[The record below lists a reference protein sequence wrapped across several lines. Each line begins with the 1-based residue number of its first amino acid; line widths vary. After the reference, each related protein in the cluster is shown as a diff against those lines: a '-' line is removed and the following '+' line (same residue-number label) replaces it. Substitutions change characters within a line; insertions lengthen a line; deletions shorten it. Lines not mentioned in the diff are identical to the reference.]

1 MQNELI
7 LDDGSGNGRFSIA
20 IAKKGAEVISL
31 DINRRILKT
40 AAESFRK
47 KQLNDKI
54 EPILGDIQNLPFKD
68 SAFDRVLCVHNLW
81 YVPNYKTAIR
91 EMFRTLRNEGEVVT
105 DHINLLNR
113 RACIEEL
120 IFAAMKIFRRN
131 PTPIFY
137 RTPQQIIHAFA
148 SFRPEIFSLSFESKK
163 DYSFR
168 KGIGLWAPRLIIK
181 CSKFS
186 RQVSGKRIR

>member
-1 MQNELI
+1 MVVSTYFLRDHESLFRWMEYQPDAYSSFIMRLLHPMQNELI

-68 SAFDRVLCVHNLW
+68 SAFDRVLCV
-81 YVPNYKTAIR
+81 
-91 EMFRTLRNEGEVVT
+91 
-105 DHINLLNR
+105 DHL
-113 RACIEEL
+113 
-120 IFAAMKIFRRN
+120 
-131 PTPIFY
+131 
-137 RTPQQIIHAFA
+137 
-148 SFRPEIFSLSFESKK
+148 
-163 DYSFR
+163 
-168 KGIGLWAPRLIIK
+168 
-181 CSKFS
+181 
-186 RQVSGKRIR
+186 